1 MKPPIG
7 AWLLWLSTISLSF
20 SGFSDIDNLSAQSQN
35 PSGSVCLSY
44 EPSVVEL
51 TGTIT
56 RKTFADALGR
66 PEKYWVLEIFQP
78 ICVNEDPKEPDLN
91 YAQKDVRAIQLVFPE
106 QKMYSR
112 YKDLPGKKVIARGTL
127 FAGITAHH
135 HTSVLLTV
143 STLKVA
149 S

>member
-1 MKPPIG
+1 MKPPTIAWMICLFVSISFPRVPAGESLPAQGPNASG
-7 AWLLWLSTISLSF
+7 A
-20 SGFSDIDNLSAQSQN
+20 
-35 PSGSVCLSY
+35 VCLSY

-56 RKTFADALGR
+56 RKTSPDALNR
-66 PEKYWVLEIFQP
+66 PEKYWVIELPQP

-91 YAQKDVRAIQLVFPE
+91 YAQKDVRAIQLVFLN
-106 QKMYSR
+106 QKMYAT
-112 YKDLPGKKVIARGTL
+112 YKDLLGKKVIEKGAL

-143 STLKVA
+143 GTLRMA
-149 S
+149 N